1 MTISK
6 AEYLRRRAL
15 REALAVA
22 LAPVI
27 YADAPCRP
35 SPHAEHNSIAAKVQD
50 CADAIVRMLFAMDET
65 EREVL

>member
-27 YADAPCRP
+27 YVDAPRHPNLGC
-35 SPHAEHNSIAAKVQD
+35 EHNAIAAKVQD
-50 CADAIVRMLFAMDET
+50 CADAIVRALFATDET
-65 EREVL
+65 EQEVL